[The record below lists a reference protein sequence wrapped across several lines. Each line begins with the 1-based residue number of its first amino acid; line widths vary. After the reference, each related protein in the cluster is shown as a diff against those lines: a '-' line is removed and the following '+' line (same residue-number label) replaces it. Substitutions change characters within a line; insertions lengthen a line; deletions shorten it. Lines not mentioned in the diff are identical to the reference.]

1 MRACAVEMHVNMS
14 QEPLYT
20 DVFTGKNAAPQ
31 NLGPNFVGA
40 CAIKMHVNISQ
51 HFTRATLYGFLNRK
65 NAEPQNRGADFVR
78 SCAVE
83 MHINISQEPRKN
95 AAPQKRDLH
104 FFCEPRL
111 AQRAG
116 PASGA
121 RHFSFK
127 FPYNVAFAFW
137 ADSWA
142 RHFCCKFPYKV
153 ALVKS

>member
-1 MRACAVEMHVNMS
+1 MRARAVELHVNMS

-31 NLGPNFVGA
+31 NLGPNFVRA
-40 CAIKMHVNISQ
+40 CAIKMHVNVSQ

-95 AAPQKRDLH
+95 AAPQKRDPH
-104 FFCEPRL
+104 FFCEPGQLKRM
-111 AQRAG
+111 
-116 PASGA
+116 STFHKS
-121 RHFSFK
+121 HFMRKFTAKMPCPRISPERKSHIIRKFK
-127 FPYNVAFAFW
+127 
-137 ADSWA
+137 
-142 RHFCCKFPYKV
+142 
-153 ALVKS
+153 

>member
-1 MRACAVEMHVNMS
+1 MRARAVELHVNMS

-31 NLGPNFVGA
+31 NLGPNFVRA

-95 AAPQKRDLH
+95 AAPQKRDPPFVRAWAVDMHVNIPQKPLYAKFTGKKLVPRVSTLIKHRPLH
-104 FFCEPRL
+104 LP
-111 AQRAG
+111 
-116 PASGA
+116 
-121 RHFSFK
+121 
-127 FPYNVAFAFW
+127 
-137 ADSWA
+137 
-142 RHFCCKFPYKV
+142 
-153 ALVKS
+153 